1 MPFQIEPLPIFG
13 YRARMAGLPRK
24 ERASARKPRVV
35 DWLSLREERSHTTTG
50 SEALAWRSLHTIR
63 GTVTP
68 ADTTAGAV
76 ALPR

>member
-1 MPFQIEPLPIFG
+1 MPFQIEPLPMFG
-13 YRARMAGLPRK
+13 YRARMAGLPRN

-50 SEALAWRSLHTIR
+50 PGERSLHSVR